1 MPVTVQWDQDEPLTG
16 QPDAGSAQKVYPAAG
31 AGTVTITDEAI
42 GGETI
47 TLTYT
52 VPLGLTTVEPS
63 PAQVD
68 ASGDAEART
77 TVVAGEGFPAS
88 TSGTIAIA
96 TGPAG
101 SYGTTVVSAPVATN
115 AAGVF
120 TGATLTIPSGQAAG
134 DYHIE
139 ATFGSVADLQAAL
152 TVIDNSLAAPTGL
165 ASPTQTANAIELTW
179 SAVDGATGYIVQWK
193 PTDSETWNAQPAVTE
208 ATDTVAGLQPETSY
222 DFQVQAQGDGGATSP
237 WSATFTIA
245 TAAEQTPLPA
255 PEAFAAGTATATTV
269 PFTWETVTGA
279 DSYTIQWRTEGG
291 EWTQVPDI
299 ASSPYTVEGLTADTA
314 YEFQI
319 KALGDGFLDSDWA
332 PQPPLAATTASLP
345 QLATPQA
352 AVGTVEATSV
362 EITWAAIE
370 NAEQYV
376 IRWAQTGQTDWTEE
390 PPVADPAT
398 SGTVTDLT
406 TGQGY
411 DFQVQARA
419 DGWAASEWSAT
430 VAATPA

>member
-52 VPLGLTTVEPS
+52 VPLDLTTVEPS

-101 SYGTTVVSAPVATN
+101 SYGTTVVSSPVATN

-152 TVIDNSLAAPTGL
+152 TVVDNSLAAPTGL

-179 SAVDGATGYIVQWK
+179 SAVDGATGYI
-193 PTDSETWNAQPAVTE
+193 
-208 ATDTVAGLQPETSY
+208 
-222 DFQVQAQGDGGATSP
+222 
-237 WSATFTIA
+237 
-245 TAAEQTPLPA
+245 
-255 PEAFAAGTATATTV
+255 
-269 PFTWETVTGA
+269 
-279 DSYTIQWRTEGG
+279 
-291 EWTQVPDI
+291 
-299 ASSPYTVEGLTADTA
+299 
-314 YEFQI
+314 
-319 KALGDGFLDSDWA
+319 
-332 PQPPLAATTASLP
+332 
-345 QLATPQA
+345 
-352 AVGTVEATSV
+352 
-362 EITWAAIE
+362 
-370 NAEQYV
+370 
-376 IRWAQTGQTDWTEE
+376 
-390 PPVADPAT
+390 
-398 SGTVTDLT
+398 
-406 TGQGY
+406 
-411 DFQVQARA
+411 
-419 DGWAASEWSAT
+419 
-430 VAATPA
+430 